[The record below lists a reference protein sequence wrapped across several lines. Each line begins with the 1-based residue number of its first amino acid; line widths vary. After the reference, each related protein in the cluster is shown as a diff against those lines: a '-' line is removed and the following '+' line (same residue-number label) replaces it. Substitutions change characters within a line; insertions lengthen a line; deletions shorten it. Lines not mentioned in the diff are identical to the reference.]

1 MLIYKLNE
9 AKDAIL
15 MNEKGFPIVIDDE
28 KNNEEFGLDG
38 AHLYSKVPELT
49 NKISQLNKSLEIN
62 ENNLDLIKGAGAD
75 LENLTDWT
83 KKVKTAL
90 ELQDNIDSQKLV
102 EAGKIDE
109 IKQQATE
116 MLKQQLEEKEV
127 YWKGIKDEDDK
138 SIKSLEDKIYDFMVR
153 EKFGSSNFVKD
164 KLNMTSKAAYKY
176 FSDNIKLEKDDSGN
190 WLVTSFYLGGPKHG
204 EKVMSKLRVGEEA
217 DLEEA
222 LGILVNY
229 DSDKDQLLKNSAVPG
244 SGDFPSNPNAP
255 KESVTKTM
263 YPSMDGG

>member
-109 IKQQATE
+109 IKPGLHDKHFVFCIVKLINGLVLIQP
-116 MLKQQLEEKEV
+116 LNLIHPV
-127 YWKGIKDEDDK
+127 LYLNSIKVGGRFK
-138 SIKSLEDKIYDFMVR
+138 SIWII
-153 EKFGSSNFVKD
+153 NFILAKRKQKD
-164 KLNMTSKAAYKY
+164 HKTENRDMFENA
-176 FSDNIKLEKDDSGN
+176 NI
-190 WLVTSFYLGGPKHG
+190 FHG
-204 EKVMSKLRVGEEA
+204 
-217 DLEEA
+217 D
-222 LGILVNY
+222 
-229 DSDKDQLLKNSAVPG
+229 
-244 SGDFPSNPNAP
+244 
-255 KESVTKTM
+255 
-263 YPSMDGG
+263 